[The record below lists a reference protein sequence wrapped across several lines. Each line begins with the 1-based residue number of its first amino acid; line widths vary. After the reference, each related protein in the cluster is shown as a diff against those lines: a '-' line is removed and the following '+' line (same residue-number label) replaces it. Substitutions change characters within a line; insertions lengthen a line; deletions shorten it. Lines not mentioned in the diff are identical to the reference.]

1 MQIINHG
8 KRPIN
13 YSIKQ
18 SNSRINVGEAERE
31 MRGLPAE
38 RGRGGEGERERV
50 GNIKE

>member
-18 SNSRINVGEAERE
+18 SNSRINVGEAERG

-38 RGRGGEGERERV
+38 RVRERERERES
-50 GNIKE
+50 G